1 MAINL
6 KKGQKIDLS
15 KSGSGASGA
24 PGIIGGVGGSAAGG
38 GLVHIRVGL
47 GWDEAQPAKSSG
59 GFLSSLFGS
68 NEKSLPIDC
77 DASVLLCGTNGKL
90 ISTDP
95 KKCCVFFGNLSHPSG
110 AIKHQG
116 DNLTGEGEGDDEVIM
131 VDLSRIPAEIEK
143 LIFVI
148 NIYDGHARNQH
159 FGMIRNAYVRLVDN
173 DDKKEFCRFDLNEQ
187 YDGCTGIVVGAI
199 YRKNG
204 VWKFSAMGEKV
215 KNADRLDAFI
225 AMFK

>member
-15 KSGSGASGA
+15 KGSSGAT
-24 PGIIGGVGGSAAGG
+24 GIAGGSAAGG

-47 GWDEAQPAKSSG
+47 GWDEARPAKKSG

-68 NEKSLPIDC
+68 DEDKPLPIDC

-90 ISTDP
+90 VSTDP
-95 KKCCVFFGNLSHPSG
+95 KKCCIFFGNLSHPSG

-131 VDLSRIPAEIEK
+131 VDLNRLPAEIEK

-159 FGMIRNAYVRLVDN
+159 FGMIRNAYVRLVNN
-173 DDKKEFCRFDLNEQ
+173 DDKQEFCRFDLDEQ
-187 YDGCTGIVVGAI
+187 YDGCTGIVVGSI

-204 VWKFSAMGEKV
+204 VWKFSAMGDKV
-215 KNADRLDAFI
+215 QNADRLDAFI
-225 AMFK
+225 NMFK